1 MKSRNPKSQNQKSD
15 LMIMVNTFK
24 IKIMKSLYKPLLTLA
39 VGAMVLFGC
48 KKESNDSY
56 EVYAPVDSLAATFTV
71 TPVPGNDT
79 KFVITNTTPGEFVGT
94 RWDIGKGSGAQMGK
108 TSDTVFYPL
117 AGTYTIKMQA
127 LDKRGKLYNATPV
140 SVTTTKNDPAYDNLI
155 KGGKMNAG
163 DDQYWGRYDA
173 TANKIVWTLANNAYT
188 ATTVTKPVTAQVNGG
203 AYQAVNVVANKT
215 YRFKMD
221 VSYGPP
227 QDAWLELYF
236 GTAVP
241 ADGKDYADN
250 KKLGLITWGAWTAFS
265 GTKTVDMTFGA
276 SGTIY
281 VVIKMGCNAP
291 SGHFSTQGIGITNVD
306 FRRIQ
311 E

>member
-1 MKSRNPKSQNQKSD
+1 MKSSIN
-15 LMIMVNTFK
+15 FK
-24 IKIMKSLYKPLLTLA
+24 ISLALMPLAL
-39 VGAMVLFGC
+39 GATVLFGC
-48 KKESNDSY
+48 KKESNNSY
-56 EVYAPVDSLAATFTV
+56 EVYGPVDSLAAVFTV

-79 KFVITNTTPGEFVGT
+79 KFVITNTTKGDVAGT

-127 LDKRGKLYNATPV
+127 LDKRGKLYSATPI

-155 KGGKMNAG
+155 KGGKFNAG

-203 AYQAVNVVANKT
+203 TYQAVNVVANKT

-221 VSYGPP
+221 VSYGAP

-241 ADGKDYADN
+241 TEGKDYVDN
-250 KKLGLITWGAWTAFS
+250 KKLGLINWGSWTAFS
-265 GTKTVDMTFGA
+265 GTKSVDMTFGA
-276 SGTIY
+276 GGTIY
-281 VVIKMGCNAP
+281 VVIKMGCNA
-291 SGHFSTQGIGITNVD
+291 SAGHFSTQGISITNVD
-306 FRRIQ
+306 FRRMQ

>member
-1 MKSRNPKSQNQKSD
+1 MKLSGNLN
-15 LMIMVNTFK
+15 I
-24 IKIMKSLYKPLLTLA
+24 YKPLLLLA
-39 VGAMVLFGC
+39 LGATVLFGC
-48 KKESNDSY
+48 KKESNNSY
-56 EVYAPVDSLAATFTV
+56 EVYAPVDSLAAVFTV

-79 KFVITNTTPGEFVGT
+79 KFVITNTTQGTVVGT
-94 RWDIGKGSGAQMGK
+94 RWDIGKGSGPQMGK

-127 LDKRGKLYNATPV
+127 MDKRGKLYSAKPI

-163 DDQYWGRYDA
+163 DDQYWGHYDA
-173 TANKIVWTLANNAYT
+173 TTNKIVWTLANNAYT

-203 AYQAVNVVANKT
+203 TYQAVSVVANKT
-215 YRFKMD
+215 YRFTMD
-221 VSYGPP
+221 VSYGAP
-227 QDAWLELYF
+227 QDAWFELYF

-241 ADGKDYADN
+241 AEGKDYVDN
-250 KKLGLITWGAWTAFS
+250 KKLGLISWGNWVGYS
-265 GTKTVDMTFGA
+265 GTKFVDMTFGA

-281 VVIKMGCNAP
+281 VVIKMGCNA
-291 SGHFSTQGIGITNVD
+291 SAGHFSTQGISITNVD
-306 FRRIQ
+306 FRRTQ